1 MHHGLI
7 SLGLM
12 LLLGVC
18 GGASCFIKRSLA
30 YRDRQYFPISHPL
43 GRLTIQ
49 SPTLSL
55 HSVPAKTWK
64 RAMTVAPAACLRTG
78 TRWSFPVD
86 RTERKDRQA
95 AQHCFPPVAKTAPAV
110 CLPCPGAAE
119 TGTAGRGQPGSLGLG
134 ASQPRGS
141 WRPISASILTRRPL
155 YLCLSVR
162 FPQGRQS
169 PWVRAPP

>member
-7 SLGLM
+7 SSGLT

-30 YRDRQYFPISHPL
+30 YRDRLYFPTSHPL

-55 HSVPAKTWK
+55 HSVLAKTWK

-78 TRWSFPVD
+78 WSFPVD
-86 RTERKDRQA
+86 RTEQKDRRQHSA
-95 AQHCFPPVAKTAPAV
+95 AS
-110 CLPCPGAAE
+110 
-119 TGTAGRGQPGSLGLG
+119 RLG
-134 ASQPRGS
+134 
-141 WRPISASILTRRPL
+141 
-155 YLCLSVR
+155 
-162 FPQGRQS
+162 
-169 PWVRAPP
+169 